1 MLNIDTSHPIYRP
14 LWVRLLIVG
23 FCAGWAIIEFVN
35 HEIFWATV
43 VGGVAVYSAYVLL
56 ITFKPQAEKVE
67 DPATLPQT
75 DTEKSD

>member
-1 MLNIDTSHPIYRP
+1 MLIIDTNHPIYRP

-56 ITFKPQAEKVE
+56 ITFKPPQEKVE
-67 DPATLPQT
+67 ETAPVQHDDA
-75 DTEKSD
+75 

>member
-23 FCAGWAIIEFVN
+23 FSAGWAILELVN
-35 HEIFWATV
+35 HEIFWATL

-56 ITFKPQAEKVE
+56 FTFKPAPEKVE
-67 DPATLPQT
+67 EPAAAPP
-75 DTEKSD
+75 DDV

>member
-23 FCAGWAIIEFVN
+23 FCAGWAVIEFIN

-43 VGGVAVYSAYVLL
+43 VGGVAAYAAYVLL
-56 ITFKPQAEKVE
+56 ITFKPPAE
-67 DPATLPQT
+67 QT
-75 DTEKSD
+75 AEAPPPPTDGE

>member
-23 FCAGWAIIEFVN
+23 FSTAWAILEFVN

-43 VGGVAVYSAYVLL
+43 VGGVAAYSAYVLL
-56 ITFKPQAEKVE
+56 ITFKPPAEKIE
-67 DPATLPQT
+67 EAAPPLPPA
-75 DTEKSD
+75 DGE

>member
-1 MLNIDTSHPIYRP
+1 MLIIDTSHPIYRP

-56 ITFKPQAEKVE
+56 ITFKPPPEEVE
-67 DPATLPQT
+67 EPASVPP
-75 DTEKSD
+75 DEA

>member
-1 MLNIDTSHPIYRP
+1 MLIIDTSHPIYRP

-56 ITFKPQAEKVE
+56 ITFKPPPEKVE
-67 DPATLPQT
+67 EPASVPP
-75 DTEKSD
+75 DEA